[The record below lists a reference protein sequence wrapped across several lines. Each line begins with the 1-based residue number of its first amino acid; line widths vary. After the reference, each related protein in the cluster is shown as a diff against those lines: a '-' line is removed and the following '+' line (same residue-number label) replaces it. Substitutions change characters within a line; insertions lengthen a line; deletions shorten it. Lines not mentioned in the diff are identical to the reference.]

1 VNPGVTFPALLA
13 LLLIASC
20 AAPPAPER
28 ASVQGSDKPPSD
40 IINEQS
46 SLLDIT
52 RGATIV
58 SRTGEAMLIT
68 SAINTIDGEIGS
80 FWAPPPRDYPQSI
93 VIALGARS
101 RIDRIGFRTLVEG
114 AYQANHLTFE
124 RSLDGTAWQ
133 PLGTMTARQVSEA
146 QWLDVTPSEAAY
158 LRVTVPDARHPV
170 RDVRLRSLL
179 VHGTETAPRIDPPIN
194 GCWSVNGDAAAF
206 IQRGGRATGVLTQGA
221 LPVFLAGGTNGRIW
235 RFNWIRGNDYGF
247 TALTV
252 SPDGSH
258 LSALDW
264 HEEAIPLFTAIPWFG
279 ERSSCSAP
287 ASRNDVP
294 LAVLRRAGHV
304 AMFALQVDA
313 AGDLVVDASR
323 DELQSLASTIHNA
336 PIATRIVAHEFR
348 QPDTQKNKDFA
359 EREIASV
366 RKALETLGA
375 DLGRTDFLAAGSDS
389 PRQTPAS
396 DAARAIYSSVEVEV
410 RR

>member
-1 VNPGVTFPALLA
+1 MKRLA
-13 LLLIASC
+13 LLTLLLLVSC
-20 AAPPAPER
+20 ARPAPKQ
-28 ASVQGSDKPPSD
+28 ASVQQGSNEPPTD

-58 SRTGEAMLIT
+58 SRTGEAMLLT
-68 SAINTIDGEIGS
+68 SAIYTIDGQIGS

-101 RIDRIGFRTLVEG
+101 RIDRVGFRTLVRE
-114 AYQANHLTFE
+114 AYEANHVTFE
-124 RSLDGTAWQ
+124 RSLDGAAWQ
-133 PLGTMTARQVSEA
+133 PLGTMTARQVSQA
-146 QWLDVTPSEAAY
+146 QWLDVAPSEAAY
-158 LRVTVPDARHPV
+158 VRVTVPDARHPV
-170 RDVRLRSLL
+170 RDVRLQSLL
-179 VHGTETAPRIDPPIN
+179 AHGTETGPRSDPPLD
-194 GCWSVNGDAAAF
+194 GCWSINGEAAAF
-206 IQRGGRATGVLTQGA
+206 VQRGGRATGVVTRGN
-221 LPVFLAGGTNGRIW
+221 LPIFLAGGTNGRMW

-252 SPDGSH
+252 SPDGKH

-279 ERSSCSAP
+279 ERAP
-287 ASRNDVP
+287 CAALAPRDDVP

-304 AMFALQVDA
+304 SMFALQFDP
-313 AGDLVVDASR
+313 AGELAVDASR
-323 DELQSLASTIHNA
+323 EELQSLVSILHNA
-336 PIATRIVAHEFR
+336 PVPLRIVAHEFR
-348 QPDTQKNKDFA
+348 QPDAKRNKELA
-359 EREIASV
+359 EHEIASV
-366 RKALETLGA
+366 RKALGSLGA
-375 DLGRTDFLAAGSDS
+375 DLRRVELLAAGSDS

>member
-1 VNPGVTFPALLA
+1 MKRLTLLA
-13 LLLIASC
+13 LLLLVSC
-20 AAPPAPER
+20 ARPAPKQ
-28 ASVQGSDKPPSD
+28 ASVQQGSNEPPTD

-58 SRTGEAMLIT
+58 SRTGEAMLLT
-68 SAINTIDGEIGS
+68 SAIYTIDGQIGS

-101 RIDRIGFRTLVEG
+101 RIDRVGFRTLVRE
-114 AYQANHLTFE
+114 AYEANHVTFE
-124 RSLDGTAWQ
+124 RSLDGAAWQ
-133 PLGTMTARQVSEA
+133 PLGTMTARQVNEA
-146 QWLDVTPSEAAY
+146 QWLDVAPSEAAY
-158 LRVTVPDARHPV
+158 VRVTVPDARHPV
-170 RDVRLRSLL
+170 RDVRLQSLL
-179 VHGTETAPRIDPPIN
+179 AHGTETGPRSDPPLD
-194 GCWSVNGDAAAF
+194 GCWSINGEAAAF
-206 IQRGGRATGVLTQGA
+206 VQRGGRATGIVMRGN
-221 LPVFLAGGTNGRIW
+221 LPLFLAGGTNGRMW

-252 SPDGSH
+252 SPDGKH

-279 ERSSCSAP
+279 ERAP
-287 ASRNDVP
+287 CAALAPRDDVP

-304 AMFALQVDA
+304 SMFALQFDP
-313 AGDLVVDASR
+313 AGELAVDASR
-323 DELQSLASTIHNA
+323 EELQSLVSIIHAA
-336 PIATRIVAHEFR
+336 PVPLRIVAHEFR
-348 QPDTQKNKDFA
+348 QPDAKRNKEFA
-359 EREIASV
+359 EHEIASV
-366 RKALETLGA
+366 RKALESLGA
-375 DLGRTDFLAAGSDS
+375 DLRRIELLAAGSDS

>member
-1 VNPGVTFPALLA
+1 MKRLTLLA
-13 LLLIASC
+13 LLLLVSC
-20 AAPPAPER
+20 ARPAPKQ
-28 ASVQGSDKPPSD
+28 ASVQQGSNEPPTD

-58 SRTGEAMLIT
+58 SRTGEAMLLT
-68 SAINTIDGEIGS
+68 SAIYTIDGQIGS

-101 RIDRIGFRTLVEG
+101 RIDRVGFRTLVRE
-114 AYQANHLTFE
+114 AYEANHVTFE
-124 RSLDGTAWQ
+124 RSLDGAAWQ
-133 PLGTMTARQVSEA
+133 PLGTMTARQVNEA
-146 QWLDVTPSEAAY
+146 QWLDVAPSEAAY
-158 LRVTVPDARHPV
+158 VRVTVPDARHPV
-170 RDVRLRSLL
+170 RDVRLQSLL
-179 VHGTETAPRIDPPIN
+179 AHGTETGPRSDPPLD
-194 GCWSVNGDAAAF
+194 GCWSINGEAAAF
-206 IQRGGRATGVLTQGA
+206 VQRGGRATGVVTRGN
-221 LPVFLAGGTNGRIW
+221 LPIFLAGGTNGRMW

-252 SPDGSH
+252 SPEGNH

-279 ERSSCSAP
+279 DRAPCAAP
-287 ASRNDVP
+287 APRDEVP

-304 AMFALQVDA
+304 SMFALQFDP
-313 AGDLVVDASR
+313 AGELAVEASR
-323 DELQSLASTIHNA
+323 EELQSLVSILHDA
-336 PIATRIVAHEFR
+336 PVPLRIVAHEFR
-348 QPDTQKNKDFA
+348 QPDAKRNKELA
-359 EREIASV
+359 EHEIASV
-366 RKALETLGA
+366 RKALGSIGA
-375 DLGRTDFLAAGSDS
+375 DLRRVDFLAAGSDS

>member
-1 VNPGVTFPALLA
+1 MKRSALLA
-13 LLLIASC
+13 LLLIVSC
-20 AAPPAPER
+20 ARPAPKQ
-28 ASVQGSDKPPSD
+28 ASVQERPDKFPTD

-68 SAINTIDGEIGS
+68 AAINTIDGEIGS

-101 RIDRIGFRTLVEG
+101 RIDRVGFRTLVEG
-114 AYQANHLTFE
+114 AYQANHVTFE
-124 RSLDGTAWQ
+124 RSLDGAAWQ

-146 QWLDVTPSEAAY
+146 QWLDVTPAEAAY
-158 LRVTVPDARHPV
+158 VRVTVPDARHPA
-170 RDVRLRSLL
+170 RDVRLHSLFA
-179 VHGTETAPRIDPPIN
+179 HGTETGPRSDPPLD
-194 GCWSVNGDAAAF
+194 GCWSINGEAAAF
-206 IQRGGRATGVLTQGA
+206 VQRGGRATGVLAQGA
-221 LPVFLAGGTNGRIW
+221 LPLFLAGGTNGRMW

-252 SPDGSH
+252 SPDGKH

-264 HEEAIPLFTAIPWFG
+264 HEEAIPLFAAIPWYG
-279 ERSSCSAP
+279 EHAPCAAP
-287 ASRNDVP
+287 APRDGVP
-294 LAVLRRAGHV
+294 LAVLRRASHV
-304 AMFALQVDA
+304 AMFALQFDP
-313 AGDLVVDASR
+313 AGQLLLEPSR
-323 DELQSLASTIHNA
+323 EELQSLASIIHDA
-336 PIATRIVAHEFR
+336 PVPLRIVAHEFR
-348 QPDTQKNKDFA
+348 QPDAKRNKEFA
-359 EREIASV
+359 EHEITSV
-366 RKALETLGA
+366 RKALQSLGA
-375 DLGRTDFLAAGSDS
+375 GLGRTDFLAAGSDS